1 MGITQKPSPKYWQE
15 WIQYER
21 LIIVWPGGIYPWSA
35 RPPSAFE
42 KPISVIHHVNRRKEK
57 NHAVTSVNAGKVFDR
72 IQSFGTPVHD
82 RKSQQTSNGELPQ
95 PSKGLYG
102 SPQRAVKI
110 NSKGPDVPP
119 TRAPS
124 GAHSQGV
131 CAEFSPVQE
140 GEKRKLPLFYRWHDC
155 VHGKIEKSQ

>member
-1 MGITQKPSPKYWQE
+1 M
-15 WIQYER
+15 
-21 LIIVWPGGIYPWSA
+21 
-35 RPPSAFE
+35 
-42 KPISVIHHVNRRKEK
+42 
-57 NHAVTSVNAGKVFDR
+57 FDR

-82 RKSQQTSNGELPQ
+82 RKPQQTSNGELPQ
-95 PSKGLYG
+95 PSKGLSG

-140 GEKRKLPLFYRWHDC
+140 GEKRKLPLFYR
-155 VHGKIEKSQ
+155 